1 MDLGLQNKNI
11 IVTGGTRG
19 IGLAAAAACAAE
31 GANVSICGRTQQS
44 LDAAITNLKKH
55 GSQVHGAIC
64 DIADAEQIKAYVT
77 AAADALGGIDGLVN
91 NPSGS
96 AIPMTRRAGPGV

>member
-44 LDAAITNLKKH
+44 LDAAIR
-55 GSQVHGAIC
+55 SRIERVWADQVF
-64 DIADAEQIKAYVT
+64 
-77 AAADALGGIDGLVN
+77 
-91 NPSGS
+91 
-96 AIPMTRRAGPGV
+96 

>member
-31 GANVSICGRTQQS
+31 GANAVSYTH
-44 LDAAITNLKKH
+44 LTLPT
-55 GSQVHGAIC
+55 
-64 DIADAEQIKAYVT
+64 KA
-77 AAADALGGIDGLVN
+77 
-91 NPSGS
+91 
-96 AIPMTRRAGPGV
+96 